1 MGSEKTNR
9 PSSRYAYDIH
19 NTHQRLPSPRHIH
32 NSVDSVLPYP
42 DTLLSALNLLDPIPP
57 ATNRAFTLAD
67 LSPKT
72 FKLPLTHSFPMS
84 LPGSYLYSFNPHAS
98 D

>member
-1 MGSEKTNR
+1 MASEKTNG
-9 PSSRYAYDIH
+9 PSSRYADDIH

-32 NSVDSVLPYP
+32 NSADSVLPYP

-67 LSPKT
+67 LSPKNVQTTPYT
-72 FKLPLTHSFPMS
+72 FFSHVSTRVLPLQLQSTCF
-84 LPGSYLYSFNPHAS
+84 
-98 D
+98 